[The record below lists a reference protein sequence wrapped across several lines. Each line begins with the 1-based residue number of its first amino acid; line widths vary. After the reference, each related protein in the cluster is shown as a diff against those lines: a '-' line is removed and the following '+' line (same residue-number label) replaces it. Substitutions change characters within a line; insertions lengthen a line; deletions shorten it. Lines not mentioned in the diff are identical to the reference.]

1 MTPIRGRTAVVPYP
15 SAVPNDDAP
24 NFRLRRLVVG
34 VLAVFILI
42 VAIGVPVAI
51 LAPVPEAQ
59 ASVPQAAP
67 TTTPAAHPQ
76 FPSFGDGAIGAVGL
90 PGVLATSGSQKPHS
104 IASITK
110 VVTMLVVLERKPL
123 TGGQQG
129 PTITFTDRDVQIY
142 DQVIAN
148 NGSNAPVAAGWK
160 LTERQAIETTM
171 LPSANNYAESLA
183 IWAYGSVPK
192 FLTAAKAFLQAHKL
206 NHTTLVDSNGLDP
219 GDRST
224 PSDLVALGKLAHAN
238 AVLAEIVAEQSVT
251 EPQIGLLTN
260 TNELLGQDGVDGMKT
275 GTTDQAGAC
284 LLFSAKVNVDGQ
296 PVELVG
302 VILGAASHPQ
312 LDATVPGLLKSV
324 AAGLHEVRLSTK
336 AEPFATYHTK
346 WGGTAKA
353 VAGADATVLV
363 WGKQHVTRTT
373 QVVDIRGGR
382 KNLRVGT
389 VSFSIAGRVVP
400 VPLVLDR
407 NVLAAPVWWR
417 LTHPLR

>member
-1 MTPIRGRTAVVPYP
+1 M
-15 SAVPNDDAP
+15 PNDDAP

-67 TTTPAAHPQ
+67 TTTPAAHAT
-76 FPSFGDGAIGAVGL
+76 FPSFGDGAVGAVGL

-110 VVTMLVVLERKPL
+110 VVTMLVVLEKKPL
-123 TGGQQG
+123 TGSEQG

-183 IWAYGSVPK
+183 IWAYGSVPR
-192 FLTAAKAFLQAHKL
+192 FLTAAKAFLKAHGL
-206 NHTTLVDSNGLDP
+206 THTTLVDSNGLDA
-219 GDRST
+219 GDKST
-224 PSDLVALGKLAHAN
+224 PSDLVALGMLAHAN
-238 AVLAEIVAEQSVT
+238 AVLAEIVSMHSVT

-260 TNELLGQDGVDGMKT
+260 TNELLGQAGVDGMKT

-284 LLFSAKVNVDGQ
+284 LLFTAKVSVDGQ

-302 VILGAASHPQ
+302 VILGAPSHPQ
-312 LDATVPGLLKSV
+312 LDATVPGLLRSV
-324 AAGLHEVRLSTK
+324 TAGLHEVKLSTK

-353 VAGADATVLV
+353 VAGADAMVLV
-363 WGKQHVTRTT
+363 WGKQHVSRTT
-373 QVVDIRGGR
+373 QVEDIRGGR
-382 KNLRVGT
+382 KNERVGS
-389 VSFSIAGRVVP
+389 VAFAIAGRTVA
-400 VPLVLDR
+400 VPLLLDR

>member
-1 MTPIRGRTAVVPYP
+1 MTPIRGVRRDVPYP
-15 SAVPNDDAP
+15 SAVPNDETP
-24 NFRLRRLVVG
+24 NHRLRRLVVA
-34 VLAVFILI
+34 VLAAFIL
-42 VAIGVPVAI
+42 VVVIGVPVAI
-51 LAPVPEAQ
+51 LAPVPKAE
-59 ASVPQAAP
+59 ASVPAAAA
-67 TTTPAAHPQ
+67 TTTPAAHPR

-90 PGVLATSGSQKPHS
+90 PGVLARSGSQSPHS

-110 VVTMLVVLERKPL
+110 VVTMLVVLQRKPL
-123 TGGQQG
+123 TGAQEG
-129 PTITFTDRDVQIY
+129 PTITFTQRDVQIY
-142 DQVIAN
+142 QNVIAD
-148 NGSNAPVAAGWK
+148 NGSNAPVSAGWK

-183 IWAYGSVPK
+183 LWAYGSVPK
-192 FLTAAKAFLQAHKL
+192 YLTAARAFLKANGL
-206 NHTTLVDSNGLDP
+206 THTTLVDTNGLDP

-224 PSDLVALGKLAHAN
+224 PADLVALGKLAHAN
-238 AVLAEIVAEQSVT
+238 SVLAQIVSMATVT

-260 TNELLGQDGVDGMKT
+260 TNELLGQAGVDGMKT

-284 LLFSAKVNVDGQ
+284 LLFSAKVTVDGT

-324 AAGLHEVRLSTK
+324 AAGLHEVRLSSK

-353 VAGADATVLV
+353 IAAADQTVLV
-363 WGKQHVTRTT
+363 WSRQSVRRTT
-373 QVVDIRGGR
+373 QVAEIRGGR
-382 KNLRVGT
+382 KNERVGSVTFAVADRT
-389 VSFSIAGRVVP
+389 VR
-400 VPLVLDR
+400 VPLLLDR

-417 LTHPLR
+417 LTHPVR

>member
-1 MTPIRGRTAVVPYP
+1 M
-15 SAVPNDDAP
+15 PNDETP
-24 NFRLRRLVVG
+24 NHRLRRLVVA
-34 VLAVFILI
+34 VLAVFIL
-42 VAIGVPVAI
+42 VVTVGVPVAI
-51 LAPVPEAQ
+51 LAPVPKAD
-59 ASVPQAAP
+59 ASVPAAAP
-67 TTTPAAHPQ
+67 TTTPDAHPR

-90 PGVLATSGSQKPHS
+90 PGVLAHSGSQSPHS

-123 TGGQQG
+123 TGTQEG
-129 PTITFTDRDVQIY
+129 PVITFTQRDVQIY
-142 DQVIAN
+142 DAVVAV
-148 NGSNAPVAAGWK
+148 NGSNAPVQAGWK

-183 IWAYGSVPK
+183 IWAYGSVPAY
-192 FLTAAKAFLQAHKL
+192 LTAARAFLKAHGL
-206 NHTTLVDSNGLDP
+206 TQTTLVDANGLDP
-219 GDRST
+219 ADRST

-238 AVLAEIVAEQSVT
+238 QVLAQIVSMQNVS

-260 TNELLGQDGVDGMKT
+260 TNALLGQAGVDGMKT

-284 LLFSAKVNVDGQ
+284 LLFSAKVTVDGR
-296 PVELVG
+296 PVEVIG
-302 VILGAASHPQ
+302 VILGAPSHPQ

-324 AAGLHEVRLSTK
+324 VAGLHELPLSTK
-336 AEPFATYHTK
+336 AESFATYHTK

-353 VAGADATVLV
+353 VAAADAAVLV
-363 WGKQHVTRTT
+363 WGKQNVTRAT
-373 QVVDIRGGR
+373 QVAAIRGGR
-382 KNLRVGT
+382 KDERVGSVT
-389 VSFSIAGRVVP
+389 FRVAGRTVT